1 MFAVIKT
8 GGKQYKV
15 AAEDK
20 ITVMKLAGSA
30 GDAVTFTD
38 VLMLVNDGA
47 TEFGAPFVAGASVTG
62 EIVEQARGDKVIA
75 FKKRRRQNS
84 KRKRGH
90 RQDITIVQIKDFL
103 TGGAKPSSDKPA
115 AKAKIAPLM
124 AAPATGGSDP
134 ASIAAGA
141 AAGVAAAKA
150 AGIDTAK
157 FRKLDAA
164 VGTADDIE
172 LIGGIGPTIAKKLN
186 ALGIFHFWQVAAMSA
201 EDIASV
207 EHDVGFSGRAERDH
221 WKDQAVELMS
231 GKGPRAKVDQ
241 ARAAKKE
248 G

>member
-20 ITVMKLAGSA
+20 ITVMKLVGEA
-30 GDAVTFTD
+30 GDHVTFD
-38 VLMLVNDGA
+38 QVLMLVNEGA
-47 TEFGAPFVAGASVTG
+47 TQFGAPFVAGASVTA

-103 TGGAKPSSDKPA
+103 TGGAMPA
-115 AKAKIAPLM
+115 AKAHAPMAAAPLM
-124 AAPATGGSDP
+124 AAPAADDSAG
-134 ASIAAGA
+134 IAAAA

-150 AGIDTAK
+150 AGIDTGK
-157 FRKLDAA
+157 FRKLDKA

-172 LIGGIGPTIAKKLN
+172 MIGGIGPTIAKKLN
-186 ALGIFHFWQVAAMSA
+186 GLGIFHFWQVAAMSQ

-207 EHDVGFSGRAERDH
+207 EHEVGFSGRAERDH